1 MKKLELE
8 RLETQIKELRTTLR
22 SLDDGGG
29 FEKLIGTIRKPY
41 WTTPAEAALV
51 KGVVDSMLGQ
61 AKTMVRLKQV
71 LFTGAEKVE
80 INPQPLPPKSR

>member
-41 WTTPAEAALV
+41 WTTPAEAAL
-51 KGVVDSMLGQ
+51 
-61 AKTMVRLKQV
+61 LKV
-71 LFTGAEKVE
+71 
-80 INPQPLPPKSR
+80 S